1 MRVSIAWERCS
12 GETNENVMLIFQ
24 QGYQD
29 SIAALLAFITMNQ
42 VEDYDS

>member
-1 MRVSIAWERCS
+1 MKRCVAQERQMIRCDANFPT
-12 GETNENVMLIFQ
+12 GILR
-24 QGYQD
+24 QG